1 MKSLDV
7 ALEAMTLLL
16 EIKRKCFDAERLW
29 QVEEVVDAAIDRF
42 EVIVAL
48 EGQDPLGDVLEIFNR
63 RIAEEKNNDQA

>member
-16 EIKRKCFDAERLW
+16 EIKRKCQDADRLW
-29 QVEEVVDAAIDRF
+29 QVEELVDSALDRV

-48 EGQDPLGDVLEIFNR
+48 EGQDPLGNILEIFNR
-63 RIAEEKNNDQA
+63 RVAKEKNDA

>member
-16 EIKRKCFDAERLW
+16 EIKSKCSNRCMW
-29 QVEEVVDAAIDRF
+29 QVEEVVNDAINRV

-48 EGQDPLGDVLEIFNR
+48 ESQDPLGNILEIFNR
-63 RIAEEKNNDQA
+63 RLAEEKTNE

>member
-29 QVEEVVDAAIDRF
+29 QVEELVDAALDRV

-48 EGQDPLGDVLEIFNR
+48 EDQDPLGNILEIFNR
-63 RIAEEKNNDQA
+63 RVAKEKNDA

>member
-16 EIKRKCFDAERLW
+16 EIKRKCFDADRLW
-29 QVEEVVDAAIDRF
+29 QVEEVVDAALDRV

-48 EGQDPLGDVLEIFNR
+48 EGQDPLGNVLEIFNR
-63 RIAEEKNNDQA
+63 RVAKEKNDA

>member
-7 ALEAMTLLL
+7 AQEAMTLLL

-29 QVEEVVDAAIDRF
+29 QVEEVVDAAIDRV

-63 RIAEEKNNDQA
+63 RSSTTEES